1 MIDMS
6 WREVLKADNDLSKYV
21 LNHLKHSSGYYDGTP
36 VRKLSS
42 FEQEMVEQN
51 KKGDYKVRECENCGV
66 IQHRGR
72 PVMYDVLYTNLHS
85 TPTNVY
91 SFGDP
96 YCDVCVEGFPK
107 IDSDG
112 NKRYSTK
119 RLPRDDKLDEESNRL
134 IQDMRGN

>member
-1 MIDMS
+1 MS
-6 WREVLKADNDLSKYV
+6 WREVLKQDGTNLDLSQYPD
-21 LNHLKHSSGYYDGTP
+21 YDGTP
-36 VRKLSS
+36 KRTLTP

-51 KKGDYKVRECENCGV
+51 KKGDYKVRVCENCGV

-72 PVMYDVLYTNLHS
+72 PVMYDVLFTNLRS
-85 TPTNVY
+85 TPTDIF

-96 YCDVCVEGFPK
+96 YCDVCVEGIPK

-112 NKRYSTK
+112 NKRHSIQ
-119 RLPRDDKLDEESNRL
+119 RFRRNDKMDEESNRL

>member
-1 MIDMS
+1 MS
-6 WREVLKADNDLSKYV
+6 WREVLKADNDLSK
-21 LNHLKHSSGYYDGTP
+21 SYYDGTP

-51 KKGDYKVRECENCGV
+51 KKGDYKVRVCDNCGV

-72 PVMYDVLYTNLHS
+72 PVMYDVLYTNIHS

-96 YCDVCVEGFPK
+96 YCDVCVEGFLKADK

>member
-1 MIDMS
+1 M
-6 WREVLKADNDLSKYV
+6 KADNDLSKYA
-21 LNHLKHSSGYYDGTP
+21 LNHLKHSLGYYDGTP

-51 KKGDYKVRECENCGV
+51 KKGDYKVRECDNCGV

-72 PVMYDVLYTNLHS
+72 PVMYDILYTNIHAA
-85 TPTNVY
+85 PTKPVESRVY

-96 YCDVCVEGFPK
+96 YCDVCVEGFAK

-112 NKRYSTK
+112 NKRYSIK
-119 RLPRDDKLDEESNRL
+119 RMPRDDKLDEESNRL